1 MPKKTGGG
9 GTPPDQNVPNAV
21 ANLHILVHL
30 QAQPIVAEKNAEF
43 IETLTSDPKTI
54 RALVRAAGEAVR
66 DGGGSYAD
74 VKEAMKEAKRIFS
87 NPAILVF
94 MATVE
99 SVTALVTAWL
109 NCLLLATRKR
119 QGVGLIKAED
129 LGPDMLPQG
138 RDDIDEFFD
147 AMFEETPIDGGVAR
161 EILVAVRQALPAGI
175 RIPREVI
182 TILGAHRIIM
192 VP

>member
-9 GTPPDQNVPNAV
+9 GQPPDQNVPNAV

-43 IETLTSDPKTI
+43 ISALTSDPKTV
-54 RALVRAAGEAVR
+54 RALIRAAGEAVR
-66 DGGGSYAD
+66 DGGGTYAD
-74 VKEAMKEAKRIFS
+74 VKEAMREAKRIFS
-87 NPAILVF
+87 NPNVLVF

-99 SVTALVTAWL
+99 SVTALVAAWL
-109 NCLLLATRKR
+109 NALAFSARKR

-147 AMFEETPIDGGVAR
+147 DMFHEMPIDGGVAR
-161 EILVAVRQALPAGI
+161 EILVAVRKALPAGM
-175 RIPREVI
+175 RIPAEVI

>member
-9 GTPPDQNVPNAV
+9 SPPDKIVPDAV

-30 QAQPIVAEKNAEF
+30 QAQPIVAANNAEF
-43 IETLTSDPKTI
+43 ITALTSDPKTV

-66 DGGGSYAD
+66 DAGGSYAD
-74 VKEAMKEAKRIFS
+74 VKEAMKEAKRLFS
-87 NPAILVF
+87 NPGALVF

-99 SVTALVTAWL
+99 AVTALVTAWL

-138 RDDIDEFFD
+138 REDIDEFFD
-147 AMFEETPIDGGVAR
+147 AVLEETPINGGLGR
-161 EILVAVRQALPAGI
+161 EILIAVRKSLPAGI

-182 TILGAHRIIM
+182 VILGAHRIIV